1 MAQRRLTE
9 LDFDGI
15 KNNLKL
21 FLASQSEFS
30 DYDFEASGLS
40 VLIDLLAY
48 HGHYNAIMAH
58 TTANEAFLDSAI
70 KRNSIASI
78 AKTMGYT
85 ARSARSARTTI
96 NLVVIPDP
104 TYSSSAFTLSR
115 SKIFTTALNGRNYNF
130 YPIKDYTVT
139 KEERSGVS
147 AFYFDNI
154 ELAEGLRVE
163 NSQIIETGGE
173 QGPVLMANPGV
184 DTTTVRCRIQ
194 TSVTNTSLVTHSFS
208 DNILDVN
215 NLSTVFFIEEALNGF
230 YEVIFGDGVIGKKLT
245 IGNVVKLDYIAT
257 NGSAGNGATAYTAP
271 TNLTGTNETVT
282 LTVVSNSAGGSEQ
295 ETVDSIRFNAPR
307 FNATK
312 NRAVTANDYKSLILT
327 SNSNVKSV
335 SVWGGED
342 NDPPIYGKVFISLQ
356 PKEGLIISQDDKDA
370 IVRDFIEPRQ
380 PVSIQSEF
388 VDPEFTFIGLKTTV
402 QYDAKKTT
410 LTAGAIENAVAA
422 TIENFF
428 NNNLNTLDANF
439 FYSKLTADIVKSSAS
454 IVAVNL
460 ELRLQKRFTPTTG
473 NESKYSLQ
481 FNNKINPLS
490 ITSNFFD
497 ATINNATYKVYVADV
512 PDADVI
518 APEYSGSGTLIL
530 KTSDKNI
537 VVDANAGTI
546 DYDTGKIILN
556 NLNVSSISGTNVTQV
571 NINAQPHESAKDI
584 KTSILTRTTE
594 ESSSAVIPTPSKN
607 IILAQDASAED
618 TPNNIAKGIAI
629 SAIPNVSDY

>member
-70 KRNSIASI
+70 KRNSVASI

-85 ARSARSARTTI
+85 ARSARSSRSTI
-96 NLVVIPDP
+96 NLVVVPDA
-104 TYSSSAFTLSR
+104 TYTSSAFTLSR
-115 SKIFTTALNGRNYNF
+115 DKIFTTALNGRNYNF

-139 KEERSGVS
+139 KEERSGVT
-147 AFYFDNI
+147 AFYLDNV

-163 NSQIIETGGE
+163 NSQIVEAGGE

-194 TSVTNTSLVTHSFS
+194 TSVTNTALVTYAFS
-208 DNILDVN
+208 DNILDVTN
-215 NLSTVFFIEEALNGF
+215 QSTVFFIEEALNGF
-230 YEVIFGDGVIGKKLT
+230 YEVIFGDGVIGKKLDL
-245 IGNVVKLDYIAT
+245 GNIVRLDYIAT
-257 NGSAGNGATAYTAP
+257 NGEAANGATSFTAP
-271 TNLTGTNETVT
+271 TNLTGSNETVT
-282 LTVVSNSAGGSEQ
+282 LTVVSNSAGGASQ
-295 ETVDSIRFNAPR
+295 ESVDSIRFNAPR

-356 PKEGLIISQDDKDA
+356 PKEGLIITQDDKDA

-380 PVSIQSEF
+380 PISIQSEF

-410 LTAGAIENAVAA
+410 LTAGAVENAVAA
-422 TIENFF
+422 TIENYF
-428 NNNLNTLDANF
+428 NNNLNSLDANF

-473 NESKYSLQ
+473 KESKYTLQ
-481 FNNKINPLS
+481 FNNKLNPLS
-490 ITSNFFD
+490 VTSNFFN
-497 ATINNATYKVYVADV
+497 ATINGATYKVYVADT
-512 PDADVI
+512 PAADVV
-518 APEYSGSGTLIL
+518 APDYNGSGTLVL

-546 DYDTGKIILN
+546 DYDTGKVTLN
-556 NLNVSSISGTNVTQV
+556 NLNVSSISGTNVTQI

-618 TPNNIAKGIAI
+618 IPNNIAKGIAI

>member
-85 ARSARSARTTI
+85 ARSARSARATLNI
-96 NLVVIPDP
+96 VVVPDA
-104 TYSSSAFTLSR
+104 TYTSSAFTLSR
-115 SKIFTTALNGRNYNF
+115 DKIFTTALNGRNYNF
-130 YPIKDYTVT
+130 YPVKDYTVT
-139 KEERSGVS
+139 KEERSGVT
-147 AFYFDNI
+147 AFYLDAV
-154 ELAEGLRVE
+154 ELAEGLRVQ
-163 NSQIIETGGE
+163 NSQIVESGRE

-194 TSVTNTSLVTHSFS
+194 TSVTNTALVTYAFS
-208 DNILDVN
+208 DNILDVTN
-215 NLSTVFFIEEALNGF
+215 QSTVFFIEEALNGF
-230 YEVIFGDGVIGKKLT
+230 YEVIFGDGVIGKKLDL
-245 IGNVVKLDYIAT
+245 GNIVKLDYIAT
-257 NGSAGNGATAYTAP
+257 NAEAANGATSFTGP
-271 TNLTGTNETVT
+271 TNLTGSNETVT
-282 LTVVSNSAGGSEQ
+282 LTVVSNSAGGASQ
-295 ETVDSIRFNAPR
+295 ESVDSIRFNAPR

-356 PKEGLIISQDDKDA
+356 AKEGLIITQDDKDA

-380 PVSIQSEF
+380 PISIQSEF

-410 LTAGAIENAVAA
+410 LTAGAVENAVAA
-422 TIENFF
+422 TIENYF
-428 NNNLNTLDANF
+428 NNNLNSLDANF

-460 ELRLQKRFTPTTG
+460 ELRLQKRFTPTTSK
-473 NESKYSLQ
+473 ESKYTLQ

-490 ITSNFFD
+490 ITSNFFN
-497 ATINNATYKVYVADV
+497 ATINGATYKVYVADT
-512 PDADVI
+512 PAADVI
-518 APEYSGSGTLIL
+518 APDYSGSGTLIL

-537 VVDANAGTI
+537 VVDSNAGTI
-546 DYDTGKIILN
+546 DYDTGKIVLN
-556 NLNVSSISGTNVTQV
+556 NLNVSSISGTNITQI

-618 TPNNIAKGIAI
+618 IPNNIAKGIAI